1 MNIAKAYEL
10 IYTGMTSPQH
20 LLRATKSGI
29 AGNAISRAD
38 NARAANYLLD
48 MIGFDRDV
56 QAKAVAFHVPGHEVS
71 AVRVADHVRHIH
83 REKSEEIRER
93 FAQPEIEDDEEL
105 ARILFEHDLREE
117 LKNVSQAVEARI
129 GIGTGH

>member
-1 MNIAKAYEL
+1 MNIAKTYEL

-20 LLRATKSGI
+20 LLWATKSGI
-29 AGNAISRAD
+29 TGNAISRAD

-56 QAKAVAFHVPGHEVS
+56 QAKAAAFHVPGHEVS

-117 LKNVSQAVEARI
+117 LKDVPQTVEARI
-129 GIGTGH
+129 GTGH